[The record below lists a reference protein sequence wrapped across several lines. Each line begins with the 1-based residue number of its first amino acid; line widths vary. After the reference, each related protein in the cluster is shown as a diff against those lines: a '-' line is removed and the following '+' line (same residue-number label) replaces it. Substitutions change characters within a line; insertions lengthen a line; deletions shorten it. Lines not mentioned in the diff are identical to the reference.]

1 MNVKIVSA
9 ILVLAMASMACG
21 FSVDLP
27 NQVKAGPEVTDKITV
42 ADPKSDETRLSL
54 SFGAGELK
62 LSSGADGLVEGTA
75 LYNVKEMKPEVIKDG
90 TNIEIKQGNFDGI
103 PPFNGMKNQWD
114 LKLGSAPMDLTIDAG
129 AYEGSMELGGLSLKS
144 LTVKDG
150 AASVN
155 LSFSEPN
162 LIEMSALAYSTGASE
177 VKLSGLGN
185 ANFRKFDFD
194 GGAGNYTLDFS
205 GELQRDASVKVDTGL
220 SDLTLIIPE
229 GVDATLTM
237 DGGLTDINLGS
248 GWSQSGN
255 VYSHEGSGPT
265 LAIVINMGAGNV
277 TVKE

>member
-1 MNVKIVSA
+1 MNVKIIPA
-9 ILVLAMASMACG
+9 ILMLALASIACG

-27 NQVKAGPEVTDKITV
+27 NQVKTGREVTDEITV

-62 LSSGADGLVEGTA
+62 LSSGAEGLVEGSA
-75 LYNVKEMKPEVIKDG
+75 LYNVREMKPEVIKNG
-90 TNIEIKQGNFDGI
+90 ANIEINQDNFEGI

-114 LKLGSAPMDLTIDAG
+114 LQLGSTPMELTIDAG
-129 AYEGSMELGGLSLKS
+129 AYEGNMELGGLALKS
-144 LTVKDG
+144 LTMKDG

-162 LIEMSALAYSTGASE
+162 LIEMSELSYSTGASE
-177 VKLSGLGN
+177 VKLNSLGN
-185 ANFRKFDFD
+185 ANFSKFDFD
-194 GGAGNYTLDFS
+194 GGAGSYTLDFS
-205 GELQRDASVKVDTGL
+205 GELQRDASVKVNTGL
-220 SDLTLIIPE
+220 SDLTIIIPE

-237 DGGLTDINLGS
+237 DGGLSDINTS
-248 GWSQSGN
+248 NGWSQSGN

-265 LAIVINMGAGNV
+265 LTIVINMGAGNV